1 MIRFNEMSLDRMK
14 IVKQFT
20 QVIKLHLTD
29 ERREVLSRRKLVCLK
44 QNAKDWGDL

>member
-1 MIRFNEMSLDRMK
+1 MKCVMDRMK

-29 ERREVLSRRKLVCLK
+29 ERRVVSLRGKLVCLK
-44 QNAKDWGDL
+44 QNAKN